1 MKTTTI
7 YISEELPNRND
18 DESSYMELILQEG
31 GDTMLMVDDP
41 RTIDTCAYINLSN
54 SDLNK
59 LGKAIIEKLRNTP
72 YKII

>member
-7 YISEELPNRND
+7 YITEELPNRND
-18 DESSYMELILQEG
+18 EELSYMELILQEG
-31 GDTMLMVDDP
+31 VDTILMVDDP
-41 RTIDTCAYINLSN
+41 RTIDTCAYITLSN

-59 LGKAIIEKLRNTP
+59 LGKVIIEKLRNTP